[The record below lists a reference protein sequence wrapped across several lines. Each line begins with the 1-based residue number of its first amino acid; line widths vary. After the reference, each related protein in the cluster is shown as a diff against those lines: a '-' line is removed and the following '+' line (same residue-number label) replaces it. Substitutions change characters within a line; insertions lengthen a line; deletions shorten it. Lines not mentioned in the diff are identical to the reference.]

1 MSDLENNRKY
11 LEQRILTA
19 QALYNKGLYED
30 CINYIELTAGFAWL
44 NFSGF
49 YKLQSLEKI
58 LINIGKSLPAFKI
71 ETKLNSQETK
81 TNKNILHICSS
92 LRLAGGHSKL
102 LFNWIKTDYKNSH
115 TILSTRLSL
124 DDMKNVSSAYI
135 KDNVP
140 SLINLNADSKLK
152 KAEELK
158 KHLEGFHYD
167 YIILHT
173 DPNEVIAT
181 VALSDIKI
189 KTPVL
194 LLNHADH
201 TFWLGSTITDILLQI
216 RESNIALDKKRRNIS
231 DQALLPIPI
240 KSNQFIKKYNSENQ
254 TKQLKILSTGSLFK
268 YTPTKEYN
276 FYEEIF
282 TLAKKHPEILINIV
296 GIDKDSKYALK
307 YQLKNIN
314 YLGLLNS
321 EDLNQLENE
330 ADIFLEGFPLPSFTA
345 LLQVSL
351 KKIPFVLHYKP
362 LSSMMLF
369 EENKKNGISY
379 PNNREEWRTEVKKL
393 IENQEHRIQIAKKQY
408 GYIDNLYSE
417 NAWLDLLAK
426 AYEKADSKVHSLN
439 SFTTDNFYDTEQ
451 EYTLSQVDN
460 TKISHFKYTSGL
472 GFIWKIKLLFS
483 IFSKNK
489 NVKYYLSGKHIFEYL
504 FNPRYNFK

>member
-1 MSDLENNRKY
+1 MSNLESNRKY

-19 QALYNKGLYED
+19 QALFNKGLYED
-30 CINYIELTAGFAWL
+30 CINYIELTASFAWL

-58 LINIGKSLPAFKI
+58 LINIGKSLPAFKNEI
-71 ETKLNSQETK
+71 KLNSQEKK
-81 TNKNILHICSS
+81 TNKNVLHICSS
-92 LRLAGGHSKL
+92 LRFAGGHSKL
-102 LFNWIKTDYKNSH
+102 LFNWIKTDYKNNH
-115 TILSTRLSL
+115 TILSTRLSQ
-124 DDMKNVSSAYI
+124 DDLKNISSAYT

-158 KHLEGFHYD
+158 KHLESFHYD

-181 VALSDIKI
+181 IALSDINI
-189 KTPVL
+189 KTPIL

-201 TFWLGSTITDILLQI
+201 TFWLGSTITNILLQI

-240 KSNQFIKKYNSENQ
+240 KSNPFIKKYNSENQ
-254 TKQLKILSTGSLFK
+254 TKHLKILSTGSLYK
-268 YTPTKEYN
+268 YTPTEDYN

-282 TLAKKHPEILINIV
+282 ILAKKYPEILINIV
-296 GIDKDSKYALK
+296 GIDKDSEYASK

-314 YLGLLNS
+314 YLGILNS
-321 EDLNQLENE
+321 QDLNQLENE

-369 EENKKNGISY
+369 EENKKNGIFY
-379 PNNREEWRTEVKKL
+379 PNNKEEWRAEVEKL
-393 IENQEHRIQIAKKQY
+393 IENHDYRKQIAAKQY
-408 GYIDNLYSE
+408 DYVDNLYSE
-417 NAWLDLLAK
+417 KAWLDLLAK
-426 AYEKADSKVHSLN
+426 VYEKADSKIHSLN
-439 SFTTDNFYDTEQ
+439 PITPDNFYDTEQ
-451 EYTLSQVDN
+451 EHTLAQVDN
-460 TKISHFKYTSGL
+460 AEISHFKYTSGL
-472 GFIWKIKLLFS
+472 GLIWKIKLLFS

-489 NVKYYLSGKHIFEYL
+489 NVKYYLSKKHIFEYL
-504 FNPRYNFK
+504 FKSRYNFN